1 MPTARLLYIFFFKFY
16 GVYIMQ
22 FITALVFVLLVVQ
35 SVLFLLLDMYW
46 ISALFSV
53 FGITFVIFVSF
64 HGEL

>member
-1 MPTARLLYIFFFKFY
+1 
-16 GVYIMQ
+16 MQ

-46 ISALFSV
+46 ISAFFSV

>member
-1 MPTARLLYIFFFKFY
+1 
-16 GVYIMQ
+16 MQ

-53 FGITFVIFVSF
+53 FGIAFVIFVSF
-64 HGEL
+64 HSEL